1 MRTCTRYLLVFL
13 TLAVLVGALSGCYRV
28 EPKPT
33 ARFEVTNWT
42 QEYYE
47 YFDEYSDYVYVYYKI
62 TNTGNIDIDYY
73 EVWFE
78 VRCADGSTFQD
89 WTNGLNVPRGTYA
102 TGWTMINVA
111 GKRATSVVVT
121 RYELTSY

>member
-47 YFDEYSDYVYVYYKI
+47 YFE
-62 TNTGNIDIDYY
+62 
-73 EVWFE
+73 FE